1 MAKGYDNSL
10 PSVQFDFMRQTFI
23 KSYSV
28 EFTEQFDFHSFLND
42 GYKLAV
48 NKLWQ
53 ADREFLHD
61 YDRYVNQL
69 DQFHE
74 ELLTPILV
82 DKLGEKSSREELAK
96 VEYGDRIDMLASY
109 SKKNNGLL
117 GAFVSAIQEC
127 RSLRRNPETHP
138 RFHRVLPE
146 TTHVTWR
153 QRDFLKKK
161 LIAGYQEFTNWLI
174 AGCPR

>member
-1 MAKGYDNSL
+1 MA
-10 PSVQFDFMRQTFI
+10 
-23 KSYSV
+23 
-28 EFTEQFDFHSFLND
+28 D

-48 NKLWQ
+48 DKLWQ

-82 DKLGEKSSREELAK
+82 DKIKKKSSREELAQ
-96 VEYGDRIDMLASY
+96 VEYGQRIEMLASF
-109 SKKNNGLL
+109 SKEKNNLL
-117 GAFVSAIQEC
+117 GAFIVSVQHC

-138 RFHRVLPE
+138 RLHRVLIE
-146 TTHVTWR
+146 TPHVTWR
-153 QRDFLKKK
+153 ERDYLKKN
-161 LIAGYQEFTNWLI
+161 LIAGYQELTNWLI
-174 AGCPR
+174 MGCPY